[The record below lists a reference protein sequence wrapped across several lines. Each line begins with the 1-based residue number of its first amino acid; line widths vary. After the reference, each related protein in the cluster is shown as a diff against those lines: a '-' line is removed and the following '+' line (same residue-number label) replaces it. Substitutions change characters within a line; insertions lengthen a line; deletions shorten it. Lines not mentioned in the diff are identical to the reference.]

1 MAEAGGDIAGVMAIS
16 DCNGRAA
23 SVEKTSL
30 NRQFGFL
37 KGFIGA
43 LVLKEEF
50 EGQLAYPITTGYIEF
65 VAVRKEYR
73 KQGIA
78 MTMLKESML
87 LADYQ
92 DYVLDV
98 TDINRSRNR
107 CFRHFLWRGI

>member
-1 MAEAGGDIAGVMAIS
+1 MAEAGEDIAGVMAIS

-23 SVEKTSL
+23 SVEKASL

-107 CFRHFLWRGI
+107 CFRHFLWCGI